1 MPGTGNSNSKPASQ
15 SQTVQGEASALSPNY
30 NMDATPCSEG
40 RQQQGVGEGE
50 GGEKE
55 TVDMPADP
63 HSWHWGEGRGSPNE
77 KHLHSPSWGKGSD
90 LMLGTR
96 LILMSSLDSGIQSV
110 AKSDGSSPQVDF
122 SDDVSAHFG
131 NEDEVSSSS
140 DAGGTLATKSSR
152 SPMVTGSPKVQRAE
166 HGLINGQKP
175 LGINNHTTSTPDS
188 YGLNSGGTGGGVSHP
203 GTPGV
208 EQVRTPSS
216 TSGQDEIHPLE
227 ILQAQ
232 IQLQRQQFSISEDQP
247 LAIKNGKKNGDCASQ
262 NEDNELASCSP
273 DAGKSSMGTIDL
285 DTLMAEQHATWYVPS
300 DKAMMDGSEDDK
312 AMGPWEKNKNQM
324 NSKEESELSSQSKPG
339 AGGPG
344 AAAVPGGGAGG
355 GAAAGG
361 GSHLQCLSVHCTDE
375 LTGDSKGRGG
385 PVPSWRSLHSD
396 ISNRFGTFVAALT

>member
-1 MPGTGNSNSKPASQ
+1 
-15 SQTVQGEASALSPNY
+15 
-30 NMDATPCSEG
+30 
-40 RQQQGVGEGE
+40 
-50 GGEKE
+50 
-55 TVDMPADP
+55 
-63 HSWHWGEGRGSPNE
+63 
-77 KHLHSPSWGKGSD
+77 
-90 LMLGTR
+90 MLGDQAD
-96 LILMSSLDSGIQSV
+96 LMSSLDSGIQSV
-110 AKSDGSSPQVDF
+110 AKSDSSSPQVDF
-122 SDDVSAHFG
+122 PDDVSTHFG

-140 DAGGTLATKSSR
+140 DAGGTNKPNR
-152 SPMVTGSPKVQRAE
+152 SPMLTGSPKIQRAE

-188 YGLNSGGTGGGVSHP
+188 YGLNSGGTSGGVSHP
-203 GTPGV
+203 GTPV
-208 EQVRTPSS
+208 MEQVRTPSS

-247 LAIKNGKKNGDCASQ
+247 LAIKNGKKNGDCSSQ
-262 NEDNELASCSP
+262 NEDNELGGCSP
-273 DAGKSSMGTIDL
+273 DAGKGSMGTIDL

-312 AMGPWEKNKNQM
+312 ALGSWEKNKNQI

-339 AGGPG
+339 AGGPAAG
-344 AAAVPGGGAGG
+344 AGGGAGG
-355 GAAAGG
+355 TTGG

-375 LTGDSKGRGG
+375 LTGDSKAGRGG